1 MSRLDEARRQAEL
14 KLEQSRRDVEQ
25 RLAEV
30 KAAVE
35 SELGVVP
42 RRSYMV
48 LALLAGAGGFVLGM
62 KGMKRRPRRLR
73 AKGRRDR

>member
-1 MSRLDEARRQAEL
+1 MSRVEEARRQAEE
-14 KLEQSRRDVEQ
+14 KLEQSRREVET
-25 RLAEV
+25 RLADV
-30 KAAVE
+30 KAAVA

-62 KGMKRRPRRLR
+62 KGKRRRSRSEKR
-73 AKGRRDR
+73 GRRGK

>member
-1 MSRLDEARRQAEL
+1 MNRLEEARHQAEL
-14 KLEQSRRDVEQ
+14 KLEQSRREVEE

-35 SELGVVP
+35 TELGAVP
-42 RRSYMV
+42 KRGYMV

-62 KGMKRRPRRLR
+62 KGVSRRRSSRRRKLKR
-73 AKGRRDR
+73 

>member
-1 MSRLDEARRQAEL
+1 MNRLEEARRQAEL

-42 RRSYMV
+42 RRGYMA

-62 KGMKRRPRRLR
+62 KGLRRPRRRKHLKR
-73 AKGRRDR
+73 

>member
-14 KLEQSRRDVEQ
+14 RLEESRRQVEQ

-35 SELGVVP
+35 TELGVVP
-42 RRSYMV
+42 RRSYMT

-62 KGMKRRPRRLR
+62 KALKRRRRPSK
-73 AKGRRDR
+73 ARRRGA

>member
-1 MSRLDEARRQAEL
+1 MSRVEEARRQAEE
-14 KLEQSRRDVEQ
+14 KLEQSRRQVEE

-62 KGMKRRPRRLR
+62 KGKRRR
-73 AKGRRDR
+73 ALSGKRGRRGK